1 MISGVER
8 WLGSGVAARDREASR
23 ESEYEQAPVA
33 GQDHRA
39 SVAPLGLMG
48 AEEAANAQFAH
59 GRYHSTVPNLRP
71 FRALRFDVGASDL
84 SSVLAPPYD
93 IIGPEERQ
101 ELLARDPHN
110 IVRIELPADL
120 GTAGPDDYAAAAATV
135 SAWRDAG
142 VLVKD
147 VEPTVT
153 VHEMRWTDGEGRE
166 QTATGLLCR
175 LGLEE
180 YGPGA
185 GVLPHE
191 KTHGGPKA
199 DRYAL
204 LETTQLNTSPLIFLA
219 GSDPAATSAAL
230 LALTQRE
237 SDAVGTTA
245 DGVSHRLWI
254 CAEDV
259 ATPVLQLMSA
269 QPVTIADG
277 HHRYETAL
285 TYRRDHESDRPADG
299 EPAWDYA
306 LALIYPLDQ
315 SPPALPTH
323 RVIRGRPCGEDLLE
337 RLAPYTTIDR
347 LPDRAALLARMAEPG
362 HFAAGATGTGCI
374 GIYTGTDHVAA
385 ILTVD
390 RAATDAL
397 LEVGLSQGSRGLD
410 VNALSV
416 IIDKAFGAGATELAA
431 NGQLWYVK
439 DAAKATAQVDAEEA
453 SAAFLLDEMPPA
465 AISLVAE
472 AGEVMPQKSTYF
484 NPKAPTGL
492 ALSPLEW

>member
-1 MISGVER
+1 
-8 WLGSGVAARDREASR
+8 
-23 ESEYEQAPVA
+23 
-33 GQDHRA
+33 
-39 SVAPLGLMG
+39 
-48 AEEAANAQFAH
+48 
-59 GRYHSTVPNLRP
+59 VPNLRP
-71 FRALRFDVGASDL
+71 FRALRFDASTTDL
-84 SSVLAPPYD
+84 SAVLAPPYD
-93 IIGPEERQ
+93 IISPAQRQ

-120 GTAGPDDYAAAAATV
+120 GSAGADDYAAAATTV
-135 SAWRDAG
+135 EAWRETG

-147 VEPTVT
+147 DEPSVT
-153 VHEMRWTDGEGRE
+153 VHQMRWTDGDGRA
-166 QTATGLLCR
+166 QSATGLLCR

-180 YGPGA
+180 YGPDA

-204 LETTQLNTSPLIFLA
+204 LATTQLNTSPLVFLA
-219 GSDPAATSAAL
+219 ASDAAATSAAL
-230 LALTQRE
+230 LALTERE
-237 SDAVGTTA
+237 PDAGATTA
-245 DGVSHRLWI
+245 DGVDHRLWI
-254 CAEDV
+254 CGADE
-259 ATPVLQLMSA
+259 AAAVLSLMSA
-269 QPVTIADG
+269 RPVTIADG

-285 TYRRDHESDRPADG
+285 KYRADHEADRAADAD
-299 EPAWDYA
+299 PAWDYL

-323 RVIRGRPCGEDLLE
+323 RVIRGQPCGEDLLARVAPFASIE
-337 RLAPYTTIDR
+337 RLPHRET
-347 LPDRAALLARMAEPG
+347 LLARMAEPPQ
-362 HFAAGATGTGCI
+362 FSRGATGTGRI
-374 GIYTGTDHVAA
+374 GICTGRDAVAA

-390 RAATDAL
+390 RAATDAA
-397 LEVGLSQGSRGLD
+397 LEPGLSESSKGLD

-416 IIDKAFGAGATELAA
+416 IIDKAYGADATEMAA

-439 DAAKATAQVDAEEA
+439 DASEATRQVANEEA
-453 SAAFLLDEMPPA
+453 SAAYLLDEMPAA

-492 ALSPLEW
+492 LLSPLEW

>member
-1 MISGVER
+1 MP
-8 WLGSGVAARDREASR
+8 ARLATADLR
-23 ESEYEQAPVA
+23 
-33 GQDHRA
+33 HR
-39 SVAPLGLMG
+39 L
-48 AEEAANAQFAH
+48 
-59 GRYHSTVPNLRP
+59 YHSPVPNLRP
-71 FRALRFDVGASDL
+71 FRALRFDIGAADL
-84 SSVLAPPYD
+84 SAVLAPPYD
-93 IIGPEERQ
+93 IISPAERQ

-110 IVRIELPADL
+110 VVRIELPADL
-120 GTAGPDDYAAAAATV
+120 GAAGPDDYAAAAATV
-135 SAWRDAG
+135 AEWRESG

-147 VEPTVT
+147 DEPTVT
-153 VHEMRWTDGEGRE
+153 VHEMRWVDGEGRE
-166 QTATGLLCR
+166 QSATGLLCR
-175 LGLEE
+175 VGLEE

-204 LETTQLNTSPLIFLA
+204 LEATQLNTSPLIFLA
-219 GSDPAATSAAL
+219 GSEPAATSAAL
-230 LALTQRE
+230 LALTERE
-237 SDAVGTTA
+237 PDASGITA
-245 DGVSHRLWI
+245 DRVSHRLWVVDADA
-254 CAEDV
+254 AE
-259 ATPVLQLMSA
+259 PVLALMGA
-269 QPVTIADG
+269 QPMTIADG

-285 TYRRDHESDRPADG
+285 TYRRHHEADRPAEG

-323 RVIRGRPCGEDLLE
+323 RVIRGKPCGEDLLE
-337 RLAPYTTIDR
+337 RLTPYAAIER
-347 LPDRAALLARMAEPG
+347 LPGVQTLLARMAEPAV
-362 HFAAGATGTGCI
+362 FAPGATGTGRI
-374 GIYTGTDHVAA
+374 GLYTGTSQTAA
-385 ILTVD
+385 ILAID
-390 RAATDAL
+390 RSATDAL
-397 LEVGLSQGSRGLD
+397 LEAGLSEGSKGLD

-416 IIDKAFGAGATELAA
+416 IIDRAYGADATELAS

-439 DAAKATAQVDAEEA
+439 DVAQATAQVDAQEA

>member
-1 MISGVER
+1 
-8 WLGSGVAARDREASR
+8 
-23 ESEYEQAPVA
+23 
-33 GQDHRA
+33 
-39 SVAPLGLMG
+39 MG
-48 AEEAANAQFAH
+48 AEGAASADFAD

-71 FRALRFDVGASDL
+71 FRALRFDVGAPDL
-84 SSVLAPPYD
+84 SAVLAPPYD

-120 GTAGPDDYAAAAATV
+120 GAAGPDDYAAAASAV
-135 SAWRDAG
+135 SEWRAAG

-147 VEPTVT
+147 AEPTVT
-153 VHEMRWTDGEGRE
+153 VHEMRWVDGEGRP
-166 QTATGLLCR
+166 QAATGLLCR

-204 LETTQLNTSPLIFLA
+204 LEATQLNTSPLIFLS

-230 LALTQRE
+230 LALTERE
-237 SDAVGTTA
+237 PDAVATTA
-245 DGVSHRLWI
+245 DGVGHRLWV
-254 CAEDV
+254 CDAQS
-259 ATPVLQLMSA
+259 ATAVLELMSA
-269 QPVTIADG
+269 QPLTIADG

-285 TYRRDHESDRPADG
+285 SYRRDHEADRPADG

-306 LALIYPLDQ
+306 LALVYPLDQ

-337 RLAPYTTIDR
+337 RLAPFAAIERLSDR
-347 LPDRAALLARMAEPG
+347 ETLLARMAEPASFEEG
-362 HFAAGATGTGCI
+362 VTGTGRI
-374 GIYTGTDHVAA
+374 GLYTGTSRNAA
-385 ILTVD
+385 LLTVD

-397 LEVGLSQGSRGLD
+397 LEAGLSEGSRGLD
-410 VNALSV
+410 VNALSA
-416 IIDKAFGAGATELAA
+416 IIDQAFGADATELAT

-439 DAAKATAQVDAEEA
+439 DAAEATAQVDAEEA

-492 ALSPLEW
+492 LLSPLEW

>member
-1 MISGVER
+1 
-8 WLGSGVAARDREASR
+8 
-23 ESEYEQAPVA
+23 
-33 GQDHRA
+33 
-39 SVAPLGLMG
+39 MG
-48 AEEAANAQFAH
+48 ARRAASADFAD

-71 FRALRFDVGASDL
+71 FRALRFDVGAADL
-84 SSVLAPPYD
+84 SAVLAPPYD
-93 IIGPEERQ
+93 IITPEERQ

-120 GTAGPDDYAAAAATV
+120 GAAGPDDYAAAAAAV
-135 SAWRDAG
+135 SAWREAG

-147 VEPTVT
+147 AEPTVT
-153 VHEMRWTDGEGRE
+153 VHQMRWVDGEGRE
-166 QTATGLLCR
+166 QSATGLLCR

-180 YGPGA
+180 YGPDA

-204 LETTQLNTSPLIFLA
+204 LEATQLNTSPLVLLA
-219 GSDPAATSAAL
+219 GSDPAATSAEL
-230 LALTQRE
+230 LALTERE
-237 SDAVGTTA
+237 PDATATTA
-245 DGVSHRLWI
+245 DGVSHRLWVVEAPT
-254 CAEDV
+254 AE
-259 ATPVLQLMSA
+259 PVLELMRA
-269 QPVTIADG
+269 QPITIADG

-285 TYRRDHESDRPADG
+285 SYRRDHESDRPANG

-306 LALIYPLDQ
+306 LALVYPLDQ

-323 RVIRGRPCGEDLLE
+323 RVIRGQPCGEDLLE
-337 RLAPYTTIDR
+337 RLAPYARIER
-347 LPDRAALLARMAEPG
+347 LPDLETLLGRIVEPAG
-362 HFAAGATGTGCI
+362 FAPGITGTGRV
-374 GIYTGTDHVAA
+374 GVYTGRDPVAA
-385 ILTVD
+385 ILTID

-397 LEVGLSQGSRGLD
+397 LEAGLSDGSKGLD

-416 IIDKAFGAGATELAA
+416 IIDKAFGADATELAA

-439 DAAKATAQVDAEEA
+439 DAAEATAQIDAEEA